1 MLKNLLGFLKYN
13 VFFWWDLIFLVK
25 FNVCE
30 ISFKL
35 HILIHKKRKNNDLL
49 WVTSNRGERE
59 VKHNDEIFYPP
70 KKLILEEKNEIFTK
84 TKKCDLIGQKKS
96 NKKWLT
102 FRRLFLSSQIGHFF
116 QTFFLVDNIL
126 VNVHFDAGPSILMFT
141 KKKWR
146 NFINVRF
153 LSQVLRNTNYSC
165 GSTCRQ
171 RF

>member
-1 MLKNLLGFLKYN
+1 MIYYGLH
-13 VFFWWDLIFLVK
+13 LI
-25 FNVCE
+25 
-30 ISFKL
+30 
-35 HILIHKKRKNNDLL
+35 
-49 WVTSNRGERE
+49 E
-59 VKHNDEIFYPP
+59 VKEKQNIMMIFFTPPP
-70 KKLILEEKNEIFTK
+70 KNWIFEEKKLDFYK
-84 TKKCDLIGQKKS
+84 DKKNVIWLDKKS
-96 NKKWLT
+96 PTKMTDFSKT
-102 FRRLFLSSQIGHFF
+102 FLSSQIGHFF

>member
-1 MLKNLLGFLKYN
+1 MF
-13 VFFWWDLIFLVK
+13 FFWWDLIFLVK

-70 KKLILEEKNEIFTK
+70 KKLDFGGKKMRFLQRQKNVIWL
-84 TKKCDLIGQKKS
+84 DKKS
-96 NKKWLT
+96 PTKNDWL
-102 FRRLFLSSQIGHFF
+102 FEDFF
-116 QTFFLVDNIL
+116 CPLKLDIFFKLLFLVDNIL

>member
-1 MLKNLLGFLKYN
+1 MF
-13 VFFWWDLIFLVK
+13 FFWWDLIFLVK

-70 KKLILEEKNEIFTK
+70 KKLDFGGKKMRFLQRQ
-84 TKKCDLIGQKKS
+84 KKCDLIGQKKS

-165 GSTCRQ
+165 GYTCRQ